1 MEIWYYK
8 TINVT
13 EVYKMRTSA
22 EIGKL
27 IKQLRKENNINL
39 TDFATKIGVNKSTLS
54 RYENGSRKIPMEDIA
69 EIANALHVTPESLLL
84 KNKKTEPEIEHRAAH
99 LEGELTDE
107 EWKKVLDYADYIR
120 SKRK

>member
-1 MEIWYYK
+1 
-8 TINVT
+8 
-13 EVYKMRTSA
+13 MRTSA

-69 EIANALHVTPESLLL
+69 EIANALNVTPESLLL
-84 KNKKTEPEIEHRAAH
+84 KINNQKLKYNIVQLILRR
-99 LEGELTDE
+99 
-107 EWKKVLDYADYIR
+107 INR
-120 SKRK
+120 

>member
-1 MEIWYYK
+1 
-8 TINVT
+8 
-13 EVYKMRTSA
+13 MRTSA

-27 IKQLRKENNINL
+27 IKQLRKEHNVNL

-69 EIANALHVTPESLLL
+69 EIANALKVTPEYLLL
-84 KNKKTEPEIEHRAAH
+84 KNRQTENEVQHRAAH
-99 LEGELTDE
+99 LEGELTDD
-107 EWKKVLDYADYIR
+107 EWQRVLDYADYIR

>member
-1 MEIWYYK
+1 
-8 TINVT
+8 
-13 EVYKMRTSA
+13 MRTSA

-27 IKQLRKENNINL
+27 IKQLRKENDVNL

-69 EIANALHVTPESLLL
+69 EIANALNVTPESLLL
-84 KNKKTEPEIEHRAAH
+84 KNKQPEPEVQHRAAH
-99 LEGELTDE
+99 LEEDLTDD
-107 EWKKVLDYADYIR
+107 EWQRVLDYADYIR

>member
-1 MEIWYYK
+1 
-8 TINVT
+8 
-13 EVYKMRTSA
+13 MRTSA

-69 EIANALHVTPESLLL
+69 EIANALNVTPESLLL
-84 KNKKTEPEIEHRAAH
+84 KINNQKLKYNIVQ
-99 LEGELTDE
+99 LIL
-107 EWKKVLDYADYIR
+107 KVN
-120 SKRK
+120 

>member
-1 MEIWYYK
+1 
-8 TINVT
+8 
-13 EVYKMRTSA
+13 MRTSA

-27 IKQLRKENNINL
+27 IKQLRKENNVNL

-69 EIANALHVTPESLLL
+69 EIANALKVTPEYLLL
-84 KNKKTEPEIEHRAAH
+84 KNRQTENEVQHRATH
-99 LEGELTDE
+99 LEGELTDD
-107 EWKKVLDYADYIR
+107 EWQRVLDYADYIR